1 MLAPLD
7 WLLRFKEF
15 DQFKK
20 NFFLSL
26 PGYSVGEKIIFDIC
40 TKILRGHE
48 ELNLKS

>member
-20 NFFLSL
+20 IFFLSL